1 MIAYIVNHRK
11 TPNIIVT
18 IIDTFSAD
26 NSCMSI
32 IGNLRYNVNASF
44 LGKIHVVA
52 IYPPAIN
59 IDLKCCG
66 RCGNC
71 KGENCNNAKKL
82 FLVLGLDNESCT

>member
-32 IGNLRYNVNASF
+32 IGNLRYSIVHIK
-44 LGKIHVVA
+44 LD
-52 IYPPAIN
+52 PE
-59 IDLKCCG
+59 
-66 RCGNC
+66 
-71 KGENCNNAKKL
+71 KGAKTKQWI
-82 FLVLGLDNESCT
+82 FSEI